1 MHSIFLTAWS
11 KLGRKEQG
19 LVGISK
25 DLEANKNEVK
35 MKRVG
40 YIYDKILDLDNLKVA
55 IMKSSLGKRD
65 QGRVKRIIEDIDSY
79 ALKIQ
84 TMLKNKTYV
93 PSEYTIKTIK
103 DGAHAKERT
112 IYKPNYYPDQIIHW
126 ALMLQIEPII
136 SRGMYEYTCGS
147 VPKRGT
153 SFGQKTLRKWLDKDK
168 RNTKYCLKMDI
179 SKFYPSVKNEILKQH
194 FRRVIKDN
202 DCLWLIDKIIDSAK
216 GLPIGNYTSQWFS
229 NFFLQGLDHFIKEE
243 IRVKYYIRYVDDLVL
258 LGPNKKTLHRAKDE
272 IADYLISIG
281 LSLKGNWQVFRVDC
295 RDIDF
300 LGFRFY
306 RDKTILRKR
315 NALRIRRRCRKINK
329 KSTLNY
335 ADASAVISY
344 WGWLKRSDSYNFYH
358 DTIKRLV
365 DIKKAKRTVSNYAKQ
380 ANSLR
385 RAA

>member
-1 MHSIFLTAWS
+1 MFLTAWS

-84 TMLKNKTYV
+84 TILKNKAYV

-168 RNTKYCLKMDI
+168 KNTKYCLKMDI

-202 DCLWLIDKIIDSAK
+202 DCLWLIDTIIDSAE

-229 NFFLQGLDHFIKEE
+229 NFFLQGLDHFIKEDLK
-243 IRVKYYIRYVDDLVL
+243 VKYYIRYVDDLVL
-258 LGPNKKTLHRAKDE
+258 LGPNKKKLHRAKDE
-272 IADYLISIG
+272 IAGYLISIG

-329 KSTLNY
+329 KQILNY
-335 ADASAVISY
+335 TDASAVISY

-365 DIKKAKRTVSNYAKQ
+365 DIEKAKRTVSNYAKQ